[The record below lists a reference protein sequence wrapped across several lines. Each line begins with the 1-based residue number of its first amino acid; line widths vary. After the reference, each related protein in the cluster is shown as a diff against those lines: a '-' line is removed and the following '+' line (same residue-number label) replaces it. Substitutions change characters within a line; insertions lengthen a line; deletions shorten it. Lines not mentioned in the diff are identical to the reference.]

1 MTQLYENL
9 KDIIMWVFTA
19 LIGIIV
25 WFLKGFYSEFREIQR
40 FYAKHKELDL
50 NKLITEIESVKKE
63 ISKVESDSKRYWS
76 EHKINMDNNQKIILE
91 KLGHTHEMLT
101 EKFINLE
108 KRFDKL
114 ENDKQYI
121 SEMSKKNINMDKITL
136 TSLKAR
142 IKAKTPIFW
151 KKVRYIMVS
160 LGTIGIA
167 LKTTIETNSMEL
179 DFIKADW
186 YNLAILVGAIGTA
199 MASLTAHPQIEQ
211 QETNDN

>member
-1 MTQLYENL
+1 MTQIYDTL

-91 KLGHTHEMLT
+91 RLSHTHEMLT

-114 ENDKQYI
+114 ENDK
-121 SEMSKKNINMDKITL
+121 
-136 TSLKAR
+136 
-142 IKAKTPIFW
+142 
-151 KKVRYIMVS
+151 
-160 LGTIGIA
+160 
-167 LKTTIETNSMEL
+167 
-179 DFIKADW
+179 
-186 YNLAILVGAIGTA
+186 
-199 MASLTAHPQIEQ
+199 
-211 QETNDN
+211 

>member
-1 MTQLYENL
+1 M
-9 KDIIMWVFTA
+9 
-19 LIGIIV
+19 
-25 WFLKGFYSEFREIQR
+25 
-40 FYAKHKELDL
+40 
-50 NKLITEIESVKKE
+50 
-63 ISKVESDSKRYWS
+63 
-76 EHKINMDNNQKIILE
+76 
-91 KLGHTHEMLT
+91 
-101 EKFINLE
+101 E
-108 KRFDKL
+108 KRKID
-114 ENDKQYI
+114 
-121 SEMSKKNINMDKITL
+121 MDKITL

-142 IKAKTPIFW
+142 IKAETPIFW

-160 LGTIGIA
+160 LGTIGMA